1 MGGIAEINLTAC
13 FRIEL
18 DGAEGTWRG
27 RCRFG
32 WVGERTFGIVMGNN
46 RVFDALRDWLIPMFM
61 GTPIILV
68 PNSTLFESA
77 PVVQD

>member
-1 MGGIAEINLTAC
+1 
-13 FRIEL
+13 
-18 DGAEGTWRG
+18 
-27 RCRFG
+27 
-32 WVGERTFGIVMGNN
+32 MGND

-77 PVVQD
+77 PVVQDQGAALVIA